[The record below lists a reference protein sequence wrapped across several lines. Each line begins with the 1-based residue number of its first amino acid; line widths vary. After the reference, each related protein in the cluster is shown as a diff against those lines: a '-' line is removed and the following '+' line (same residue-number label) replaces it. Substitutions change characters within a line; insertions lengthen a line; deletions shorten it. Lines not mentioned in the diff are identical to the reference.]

1 MSNQSIGLSPELC
14 LYLQQ
19 HSVKI
24 PDLLAELRQETIDT
38 FKDAPMLISPEQGQL
53 FQWLLK
59 LIGAKRALEIGT
71 FTGYSSICMAM
82 ALPDDGHVTCLD
94 CSFDWTRLAI
104 KYWKR
109 MNLEH
114 KITLRLAPALET
126 LEQLQQEP
134 DFTPFDFAFIDAD
147 KCNHQHYYEHCL
159 QLVRSGGLIAI
170 DNVLWGGKVVDDSDT
185 QANTQDIRTLN
196 KHIYQDKRVDMCM
209 LPIGDGLT
217 LIRKP

>member
-1 MSNQSIGLSPELC
+1 MSSHSMGLSPELS

-24 PDLLAELRQETIDT
+24 PDLLAELRQETIDM
-38 FKDAPMLISPEQGQL
+38 FEAAPMLISPEQGQL

-59 LIGAKRALEIGT
+59 LINAKHVLEIGT

-82 ALPDDGHVTCLD
+82 VLPDNGHVTCLD
-94 CSFDWTRLAI
+94 SSLDWTRLAV

-126 LEQLQQEP
+126 LATLEQEP
-134 DFTPFDFAFIDAD
+134 DFVPFDFAFIDAD
-147 KCNHQHYYEHCL
+147 KCNHLKYYEHCL
-159 QLVRSGGLIAI
+159 ALVRSGGLIAI
-170 DNVLWGGKVVDDSDT
+170 DNVLWGGKVADEKDQ
-185 QANTQDIRTLN
+185 QANTQDIRRLN
-196 KHIYQDKRVDMCM
+196 EYIYQDKRVDMCM

-217 LIRKP
+217 LVRKP